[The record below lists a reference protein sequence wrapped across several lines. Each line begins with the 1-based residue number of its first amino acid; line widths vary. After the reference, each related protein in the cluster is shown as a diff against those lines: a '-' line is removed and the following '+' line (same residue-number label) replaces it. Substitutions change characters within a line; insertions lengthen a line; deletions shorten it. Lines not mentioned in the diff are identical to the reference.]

1 MLQYAVFLSG
11 FIAQNL
17 RFKFLAL
24 SWFAAI
30 QVALWPPVSV
40 CTRTKS
46 LWKYLAGSQ
55 PSVREQGALNWYE
68 RQDLGSFY
76 EHLKR
81 EDNHPP
87 SLSISLNKGVSLGH
101 FRVSLCICVKTK
113 TLLWKW
119 VWPTGLFSC
128 KSNIFKREV
137 LHEDSFW
144 NRGTWKLGN
153 RQLSKRL
160 VTQSRLHSTSNT
172 L

>member
-87 SLSISLNKGVSLGH
+87 FPPYFVEQGRLIRPFPSFLVYLCQNKNIVMKMSLAYWFIFVPIKH
-101 FRVSLCICVKTK
+101 FQ
-113 TLLWKW
+113 
-119 VWPTGLFSC
+119 
-128 KSNIFKREV
+128 KRG
-137 LHEDSFW
+137 FT
-144 NRGTWKLGN
+144 R
-153 RQLSKRL
+153 RL
-160 VTQSRLHSTSNT
+160 VLK
-172 L
+172 